1 MSTLQ
6 QFNVVERK
14 FAEADLLCIPKPT
27 KYDGKGNANYR
38 ARVEIGRNR
47 QTDVPVYKSIYG
59 KTDAE
64 ARQKA
69 YDFIQR
75 HQFRDPP
82 HGDQPKLYHHPHP

>member
-69 YDFIQR
+69 YDFIRKEIAAQTER
-75 HQFRDPP
+75 SKIT
-82 HGDQPKLYHHPHP
+82 GKLSYAIE